1 MEYTFLI
8 NVVTENMLLFSRS
21 SRPEVFLGEGVLKLC
36 SKFTGEHPNLSLISI
51 KLQSNFIGLAH
62 WHGVLL

>member
-36 SKFTGEHPNLSLISI
+36 SKFTGEHPCLIGI
-51 KLQSNFIGLAH
+51 AL